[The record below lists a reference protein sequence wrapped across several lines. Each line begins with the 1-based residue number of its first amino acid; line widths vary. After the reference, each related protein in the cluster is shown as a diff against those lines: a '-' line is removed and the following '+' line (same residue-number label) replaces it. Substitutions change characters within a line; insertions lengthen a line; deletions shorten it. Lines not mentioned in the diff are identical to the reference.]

1 VGARRASPPGILQGM
16 TQRGDLV
23 RMGAILLGLLVVTGA
38 VLLATSGSGGGS
50 STIGRGTVDGTLLSA
65 SQEQGLL
72 LRPSDGGAVQRF
84 AVRPID
90 VRRLDFFHLQD
101 HASQKLP
108 SRVHYEEEGGVRY
121 AVRVDDL

>member
-1 VGARRASPPGILQGM
+1 M

-38 VLLATSGSGGGS
+38 LLLVTSGGGGA
-50 STIGRGTVDGTLLSA
+50 STVKRGTVDGTLLSA
-65 SQEQGLL
+65 SEQGIVVQ
-72 LRPSDGGAVQRF
+72 PADGGPVQSF

-90 VRRLDFFHLQD
+90 VRRLDFFHLQT

-108 SRVHYEEEGGVRY
+108 SRVFYEQEGGTRY

>member
-1 VGARRASPPGILQGM
+1 M
-16 TQRGDLV
+16 TQRSDLV
-23 RMGAILLGLLVVTGA
+23 RMAAILVGLLVVTGA
-38 VLLATSGSGGGS
+38 ILLATGSSGGGES
-50 STIGRGTVDGTLLSA
+50 SSVARGTVDGTLLSA
-65 SQEQGLL
+65 SQDQGIVVQS
-72 LRPSDGGAVQRF
+72 SDGGPVQRF

-108 SRVHYEEEGGVRY
+108 SRVFYEQEGGTRY

>member
-1 VGARRASPPGILQGM
+1 VGARRAPPPGILHGM
-16 TQRGDLV
+16 TERGDLV
-23 RMGAILLGLLVVTGA
+23 RMGAILVGLLVVTGA
-38 VLLATSGSGGGS
+38 VLLATGSGGGGS
-50 STIGRGTVDGTLLSA
+50 PSVQRGTVDGTLLSA
-65 SQEQGLL
+65 SQEQGIVVQ
-72 LRPSDGGAVQRF
+72 PSGGGPVQRF

-108 SRVHYEEEGGVRY
+108 SRVFYEQEGGQRY